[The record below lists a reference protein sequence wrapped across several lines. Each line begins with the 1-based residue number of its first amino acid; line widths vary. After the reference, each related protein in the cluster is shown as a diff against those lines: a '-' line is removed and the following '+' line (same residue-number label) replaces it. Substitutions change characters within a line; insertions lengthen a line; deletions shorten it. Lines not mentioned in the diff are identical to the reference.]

1 MSSKILE
8 RLNKIIFE
16 NIPGNKNL
24 CEVHDKK
31 DNRTVSVN
39 IIRVSLKLAW
49 NIVCDGV
56 YFYRSFRLL
65 LQIARKELVTE
76 PVFIFKL

>member
-8 RLNKIIFE
+8 RLNKIMFE

-24 CEVHDKK
+24 PKVHKKK

-39 IIRVSLKLAW
+39 AIRVSL
-49 NIVCDGV
+49 
-56 YFYRSFRLL
+56 
-65 LQIARKELVTE
+65 
-76 PVFIFKL
+76 

>member
-24 CEVHDKK
+24 SKATTNQ
-31 DNRTVSVN
+31 DNRTIS
-39 IIRVSLKLAW
+39 IIVIRM
-49 NIVCDGV
+49 
-56 YFYRSFRLL
+56 SFN
-65 LQIARKELVTE
+65 
-76 PVFIFKL
+76 